1 MRTECGPFLVAVV
14 LAAVVAG
21 GCSGGSVI
29 ESKLIGSW
37 AIDAPLPK
45 TLVYTFQTNH
55 TYTMALSGES
65 GSAVGTWELYGEHLV
80 MAMGA
85 ISNEFGS
92 GSIFGTMNTAS
103 TNRISRL
110 TDVVM
115 VWREAGELEG
125 AKLKRV
131 ARVTNEH

>member
-85 ISNEFGS
+85 ISKARRDND
-92 GSIFGTMNTAS
+92 
-103 TNRISRL
+103 RIGERRVIAAGPSCKVGATR
-110 TDVVM
+110 
-115 VWREAGELEG
+115 GELPHLRWRKE
-125 AKLKRV
+125 
-131 ARVTNEH
+131 T